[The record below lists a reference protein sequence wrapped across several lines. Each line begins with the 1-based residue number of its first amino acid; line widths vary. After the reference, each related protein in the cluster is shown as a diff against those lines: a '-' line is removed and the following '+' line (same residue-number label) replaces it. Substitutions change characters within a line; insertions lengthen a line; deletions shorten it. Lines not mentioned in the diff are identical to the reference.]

1 MVSPGRPL
9 RFRSK
14 KQAAVYIHR
23 RRLVASLLEERPAC
37 ERCQQ
42 ARSTEVHELLS
53 RARGGSILDV
63 ENCVALCHDCHC
75 WITTHPAEATAEG
88 WLRSRRTA

>member
-1 MVSPGRPL
+1 MTRPL

-14 KQAAVYIHR
+14 KQAAVYILR
-23 RRLVASLLEERPAC
+23 RRLVASLLEERPTC
-37 ERCQQ
+37 QRCQQ

-63 ENCVALCHDCHC
+63 ENCVALCHGCHS
-75 WITTHPAEATAEG
+75 WITTHPAAATAEG
-88 WLRSRRTA
+88 WLRSRWSA